1 MIATTKRPIIDA
13 DLVVLFFLLPQ
24 NHFQFS
30 SKYFCSLDKPSFNA
44 KELNKTKSTNYIKQM
59 YGIDGDV
66 YYFWRDAELK
76 LWEVTQRI
84 EILLAK
90 TK

>member
-1 MIATTKRPIIDA
+1 MNICIGG
-13 DLVVLFFLLPQ
+13 DLDGRVIV
-24 NHFQFS
+24 
-30 SKYFCSLDKPSFNA
+30 LDKLSFNA
-44 KELNKTKSTNYIKQM
+44 KEVNKTKSTKYIKQM
-59 YGIDGDV
+59 YVIDGDV

-90 TK
+90 AKRKSI

>member
-1 MIATTKRPIIDA
+1 MTFARDLLLTTRRIEMNIYIGG
-13 DLVVLFFLLPQ
+13 DLDGRVIV
-24 NHFQFS
+24 
-30 SKYFCSLDKPSFNA
+30 LDKPSFNA
-44 KELNKTKSTNYIKQM
+44 KEVNKTKSTNYIKQM
-59 YGIDGDV
+59 YVIDGDV

>member
-1 MIATTKRPIIDA
+1 MNICIGG
-13 DLVVLFFLLPQ
+13 DLDGRVIV
-24 NHFQFS
+24 
-30 SKYFCSLDKPSFNA
+30 LDKPSFNA
-44 KELNKTKSTNYIKQM
+44 KEVNKTKSTNYIKQM
-59 YGIDGDV
+59 YVIDGGV

-90 TK
+90 AKRKSI

>member
-1 MIATTKRPIIDA
+1 MNICIGG
-13 DLVVLFFLLPQ
+13 DLDGRVIV
-24 NHFQFS
+24 
-30 SKYFCSLDKPSFNA
+30 LDKLSFNA
-44 KELNKTKSTNYIKQM
+44 KEVNKTKSTNYIKQM
-59 YGIDGDV
+59 YVIDDDV

-90 TK
+90 AKRKSI

>member
-1 MIATTKRPIIDA
+1 MWYSVIIAYKKRIEINICIGG
-13 DLVVLFFLLPQ
+13 DLDGRVIVF
-24 NHFQFS
+24 
-30 SKYFCSLDKPSFNA
+30 DKPSFNA
-44 KELNKTKSTNYIKQM
+44 KEINKTKSTNYIKQM

-90 TK
+90 TKWKSI

>member
-1 MIATTKRPIIDA
+1 MNICMGG
-13 DLVVLFFLLPQ
+13 DLDGRVIV
-24 NHFQFS
+24 
-30 SKYFCSLDKPSFNA
+30 LDKPSLNA
-44 KELNKTKSTNYIKQM
+44 KEVNKTKSTNYIKQM
-59 YGIDGDV
+59 YVIDGDV

-90 TK
+90 AKRKSI

>member
-1 MIATTKRPIIDA
+1 MNICIGG
-13 DLVVLFFLLPQ
+13 DLDGRVIV
-24 NHFQFS
+24 
-30 SKYFCSLDKPSFNA
+30 LDKSCFNA
-44 KELNKTKSTNYIKQM
+44 KEVNKTKSTNYVKQM
-59 YGIDGDV
+59 YVIDGDV

-90 TK
+90 AKRKSI